1 MVLNLWYKSVCTVDL
16 LLCNELLDLVN
27 CNGLVNGSTGTCILT
42 ASVTDCS
49 ADCREW
55 ILMFDEF

>member
-1 MVLNLWYKSVCTVDL
+1 MVLNLWYESVRTVDF
-16 LLCNELLDLVN
+16 LLCNELLDFIDCNCLVDR
-27 CNGLVNGSTGTCILT
+27 STGTCILT